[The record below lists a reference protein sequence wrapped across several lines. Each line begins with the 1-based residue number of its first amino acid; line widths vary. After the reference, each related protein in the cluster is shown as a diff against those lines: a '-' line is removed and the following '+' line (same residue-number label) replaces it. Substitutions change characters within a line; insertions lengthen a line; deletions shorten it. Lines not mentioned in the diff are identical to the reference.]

1 MTQDKCKYGVFTKN
15 REFAI
20 RLINSMI
27 DHKDVYS
34 EIPHQSKKIYKVINR
49 ENSYCVFMENGDL
62 YKWIKPNNN
71 SRGNKIDVGIIDLAT
86 CNLDYISEWIPCICR
101 KESNDKY
108 IFVDSKINKDNRT
121 YYDLRTLVDR
131 LKKIEVLC
139 GNLNEIGL
147 YDISVWECMTNYMYF
162 NMTKN
167 LVSFKNHCDE
177 TMIS

>member
-1 MTQDKCKYGVFTKN
+1 MMQDKCRYGVFTKD

-20 RLINSMI
+20 KTINTMI

-34 EIPHQSKKIYKVINR
+34 EIPQQSKKIYKVISR
-49 ENSYCVFMENGDL
+49 KDAYCVFTENGDL

-86 CNLDYISEWIPCICR
+86 CDSDYISEWIPCICW

-108 IFVDSKINKDNRT
+108 VFVDSEINKDNQT
-121 YYDLRTLVDR
+121 YYDLHTLVDR

-139 GNLNEIGL
+139 RNLNEIGL
-147 YDISVWECMTNYMYF
+147 YDIKVWEGMINYMYF
-162 NMTKN
+162 NMTSK
-167 LVSFKNHCDE
+167 LVSFKNL
-177 TMIS
+177 